1 MIPVRRVTC
10 QAGPGFLT
18 GPGLDPGTGS
28 RSPSQDSSL
37 TELRRRVE
45 FWDFQGRALKKRGLR
60 GGGSRKLHGSET
72 EGWSLH
78 AQAKTPCRL

>member
-28 RSPSQDSSL
+28 WSPSQESSL
-37 TELRRRVE
+37 TELRRVE
-45 FWDFQGRALKKRGLR
+45 FWNFQDRALKKRGLR
-60 GGGSRKLHGSET
+60 GGWSRKLHGSET
-72 EGWSLH
+72 EGWSVH
-78 AQAKTPCRL
+78 AQAKTP